1 MAFEQSIAE
10 KKFWNTPEL
19 IERLISSLDPA
30 SALRLLQSSVMDKDI
45 LQKSLSFKAWNNL
58 INHKGLLQE
67 EDVRVLVKIL
77 KFLEL
82 GEPGAFLLPL
92 LDLICESRPSYQ
104 GLFSRG
110 EMVEMLCPCHPED
123 PHSITDE
130 AFMLL
135 EEVEGAFRTMEQS
148 IRSIT
153 VWELQEPLLSALS
166 SRVVCQR
173 QPLASIDCFY
183 VVCKSSAEALT
194 TLLQAERVKIKFLDF
209 GGALGEENLHTL
221 ARALQGKPNVMLG
234 WVYISQQ
241 DLTES
246 SRDDIKDV
254 WDTTGEAIGVFNT
267 ENGAFNSE
275 KGSVRVGKS
284 KYDWE
289 HAWKRLKQISDM
301 AEDEFNA
308 ECDKAWEEDSEED
321 ADIEGEEE
329 ESGDQEHDAN
339 EGENDEEEESEDQ
352 ENDGEERDEE
362 EG

>member
-1 MAFEQSIAE
+1 LLE
-10 KKFWNTPEL
+10 K
-19 IERLISSLDPA
+19 
-30 SALRLLQSSVMDKDI
+30 
-45 LQKSLSFKAWNNL
+45 
-58 INHKGLLQE
+58 
-67 EDVRVLVKIL
+67 EDVTALVKIL

-82 GEPGAFLLPL
+82 GEPSAFLLPL

-110 EMVEMLCPCHPED
+110 EKVEMICPCHPED

-148 IRSIT
+148 VGSIT
-153 VWELQEPLLSALS
+153 AWELQEPLLSALS
-166 SRVVCQR
+166 SRVARQR
-173 QPLASIDCFY
+173 EPLASIDCFY
-183 VVCKSSAEALT
+183 VVCRSSVEALI

-209 GGALGEENLHTL
+209 GGVLGEENLHKL

-241 DLTES
+241 DFTES
-246 SRDDIKDV
+246 SRDDIKDI
-254 WDTTGEAIGVFNT
+254 WDATRDSIGVFNT

-275 KGSVRVGKS
+275 KGSVRFGKF

-289 HAWKRLKQISDM
+289 DAWTRLKQISDM
-301 AEDEFNA
+301 TEDEFNA
-308 ECDKAWEEDSEED
+308 ECDKDPEEDSEED
-321 ADIEGEEE
+321 AEIEGEEE
-329 ESGDQEHDAN
+329 EGEDQEHDAN
-339 EGENDEEEESEDQ
+339 EGEDDEEEESEDQ
-352 ENDGEERDEE
+352 ELDGEEVDEV